1 MFNFVYFCSKHA
13 ARFFSRIN
21 AYSITKVVRSTMEK
35 MRILLLYVT
44 RNAEIAIKEAA

>member
-13 ARFFSRIN
+13 ARFSADKCIFNNGSRKKYN
-21 AYSITKVVRSTMEK
+21 GKDENFATC
-35 MRILLLYVT
+35 VT